1 VFQKMESPLLQA
13 FHFVSISANRLR
25 KNKQGSMYR
34 RKPWQQGITP
44 ANQGRHLR
52 SPGVMPSCYGFLLHK
67 NHMVGITENALP
79 VLLAVVP
86 AVHF

>member
-1 VFQKMESPLLQA
+1 
-13 FHFVSISANRLR
+13 
-25 KNKQGSMYR
+25 MYR

-67 NHMVGITENALP
+67 NHMVGITENVLP
-79 VLLAVVP
+79 VVLAVMP